1 MFPEREHRYN
11 IRETKG
17 GYIMAYDASIPA
29 GGPANFVT
37 PNLAHEGEGVRV
49 DIITVDY
56 MSSMAAE
63 ITHST
68 AAANTAGLKLS
79 MDAIQNQG
87 VNILGMGALG
97 NSNTEQ
103 TYMVRADSL
112 DTISSTTTVA
122 AIQAA
127 IRALDGLTPDKV
139 TATISSATA
148 GDRDMSDTQVA

>member
-1 MFPEREHRYN
+1 
-11 IRETKG
+11 
-17 GYIMAYDASIPA
+17 MAYDATISA
-29 GGPANFVT
+29 GGPGNFKT

-49 DIITVDY
+49 DFLTVDY
-56 MSSMAAE
+56 ITSMAGE

-68 AAANTAGLKLS
+68 ASANTAGLKLAL
-79 MDAIQNQG
+79 DAIQNQG
-87 VNILGMGALG
+87 VNVLGMGALG

-127 IRALDGLTPDKV
+127 IRALDALTPDKV

-148 GDRDMSDTQVA
+148 GDSDLSDTQVA